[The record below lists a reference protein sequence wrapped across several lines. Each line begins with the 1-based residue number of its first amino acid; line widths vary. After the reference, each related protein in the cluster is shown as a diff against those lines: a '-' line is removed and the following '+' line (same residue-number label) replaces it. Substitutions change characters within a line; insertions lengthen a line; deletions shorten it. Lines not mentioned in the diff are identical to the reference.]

1 MWWIFG
7 ITMFVALSCYFLQG
21 YDRNINTFSRRVS
34 IHFRYR
40 WMSRRWRIL
49 DRVLFNVLIIFLI
62 GTYIT
67 TVMKW

>member
-7 ITMFVALSCYFLQG
+7 ITLFVAMSCYFLQG
-21 YDRNINTFSRRVS
+21 YDRNINTLSKRVS

-62 GTYIT
+62 GTYIK

>member
-7 ITMFVALSCYFLQG
+7 ITLFVAMSCYFLQG
-21 YDRNINTFSRRVS
+21 YDRNINTLAKRVS

-62 GTYIT
+62 GTYTT
-67 TVMKW
+67 TVMK

>member
-7 ITMFVALSCYFLQG
+7 ITLFVAMSCYFLQG
-21 YDRNINTFSRRVS
+21 YDRNINTLSKRVS

-62 GTYIT
+62 GIYTT

>member
-7 ITMFVALSCYFLQG
+7 ITLFVAMSCYFLQG
-21 YDRNINTFSRRVS
+21 YDRNINTLSKRVS

-62 GTYIT
+62 GIYTT
-67 TVMKW
+67 TVMK